1 MVSGPLYK
9 VAVGNTSKWFGWSG
23 ITSRLKSNGRIQ
35 NECTT
40 SLDVRLNRTV
50 SCAGIS
56 SSGSWQLLSDPDAPE
71 VPATW
76 QLLPWPTWPFHMGP
90 TSVTPCAEFFTGYC
104 GYWNSQLHWNPV
116 TSTISSGF
124 ADSEVILCSNR
135 AVKKNS

>member
-40 SLDVRLNRTV
+40 SLDVRLKRTV

-56 SSGSWQLLSDPDAPE
+56 SNGRWQRSSPDTPAVE
-71 VPATW
+71 ATW
-76 QLLPWPTWPFHMGP
+76 QLLPWPTSPFHIGP

-116 TSTISSGF
+116 TSTTTSGLADRELILFSS
-124 ADSEVILCSNR
+124 R
-135 AVKKNS
+135 AVK